1 MSTYDRAPFTS
12 KVPSRLGLKRVGDYE
27 RVATTS
33 YLSRSPPARSILL
46 LSALSLRRHL
56 DDFERC
62 STMFT
67 SMLTRDRRHD
77 RAVNQTAK
85 ALNDAEVKLLF
96 HYLYA
101 ILLNVLIL

>member
-1 MSTYDRAPFTS
+1 
-12 KVPSRLGLKRVGDYE
+12 
-27 RVATTS
+27 
-33 YLSRSPPARSILL
+33 
-46 LSALSLRRHL
+46 
-56 DDFERC
+56 
-62 STMFT
+62 MFT

-101 ILLNVLIL
+101 ILLKVGIL